1 MNSFATALKITLL
14 EKPVLSILLIAMLLT
29 LPWIGIGDFYTKGEP
44 REATEALS
52 MLNDGNWILPMDYA
66 DEIGYKPPLM
76 HWIIAGISFL
86 SGSVSEWSSRLPS
99 ALGMIGM
106 ALLCLVFLKK
116 RKNVQTAVI
125 SALILLTSFEL
136 HRYSLE
142 CRVDMTLAFFMSAS
156 LFGLYKW
163 EENGLKG
170 FPILTVLC
178 IACACMV
185 KGPIGAV
192 LPVGTAALYYLLRG
206 HNFWKVLWKSLL
218 VAFPGLL
225 ILGVWYA
232 LAYQI
237 KGDSFLTVVFAENIG
252 RFLGMKD
259 QALGIQYTLGHQ
271 GPFWYYIPAL
281 ILGLMPW
288 TLIPIMI
295 LFVLLF
301 LFIFKYKKWW
311 KPRFS
316 TFWNRF
322 PLSWKRIETVDKFT
336 LFSVLVVLLFLV
348 FYSIPS
354 SKRSVYIMPVYPFA
368 AYLLTKVYFWAE
380 QFTPKLFKIL
390 YHSIVVVASLL
401 LLLSAIAY
409 FVDLSTL
416 TAPWV
421 HDAKTTYD
429 IALFAHAFR
438 NPTLIGVFVWFL
450 LLSVTVFFTYGIRS
464 KNARTTI
471 FGIFTVCIGIQVFL
485 EGSVF
490 PVYKNGYSL
499 KPLAITLEKRYDL
512 KHQGYVMNQL
522 MEYRNIYGL
531 NFYLGN
537 PFKNFDVERP
547 ASGFLVTGEK
557 TLEKVRKNYL
567 GKYVFKELERSN
579 PYNELNDEIVVCQI
593 IKL

>member
-1 MNSFATALKITLL
+1 MNSIATALKITLL
-14 EKPVLSILLIAMLLT
+14 EKPVLSVLLIAMLLT
-29 LPWIGIGDFYTKGEP
+29 LPWIGLGDFYTKGEP

-52 MLNDGNWILPMDYA
+52 MLNDGNWILPMDYV

-99 ALGMIGM
+99 VLGMIGM
-106 ALLCLVFLKK
+106 ALLTLVFLKK
-116 RKNVQTAVI
+116 RKNVQTGVI
-125 SALILLTSFEL
+125 SALMLLTSFEL

-163 EENGLKG
+163 EEKGLKG
-170 FPILTVLC
+170 YPILTVLC
-178 IACACMV
+178 LACACMV

-192 LPVGTAALYYLLRG
+192 LPVGIAALYYLLRG
-206 HNFWKVLWKSLL
+206 HNFWKVFLKSLL
-218 VAFPGLL
+218 VAFPALL
-225 ILGVWYA
+225 LLGVWYL

-237 KGDSFLTVVFAENIG
+237 KGDSFLTVVFAENVG

-259 QALGIQYTLGHQ
+259 QALGIHYTLGHQ
-271 GPFWYYIPAL
+271 GPFWYYLPAL
-281 ILGLMPW
+281 LLGLMPW

-295 LFVLLF
+295 LFVL
-301 LFIFKYKKWW
+301 KYKEAW
-311 KPRFS
+311 K
-316 TFWNRF
+316 NR
-322 PLSWKRIETVDKFT
+322 SWKKFISMDPFT

-348 FYSIPS
+348 FYAFPS
-354 SKRSVYIMPVYPFA
+354 SKRSVYIMPLYPFA

-380 QFTPKLFKIL
+380 HHVPTLFKGL
-390 YHSIVVVASLL
+390 YRAMVVLASTL
-401 LLLSAIAY
+401 LLLSAIGL
-409 FVDLSTL
+409 FVDYSVL

-429 IALFAHAFR
+429 IALFANAFH
-438 NPTLIGVFVWFL
+438 NPPLIGVFVWVL
-450 LLSVTVFFTYGIRS
+450 LLSITVFFTYGIRS

-485 EGSVF
+485 EGSIF
-490 PVYKNGYSL
+490 PAYKNGYSL
-499 KPLAITLEKRYDL
+499 KPLAETLEKRYDL
-512 KHQGYVMNQL
+512 ENQGYVMNQL
-522 MEYRNIYGL
+522 LEYRNIYGL

-537 PFKNFDVERP
+537 RFKNFDVERP

-557 TLEKVRKNYL
+557 TLEKVRKNYSGL
-567 GKYVFKELERSN
+567 YLFKELERSN
-579 PYNELNDEIVVCQI
+579 PFNELNDEIVVCQI
-593 IKL
+593 TKL

>member
-1 MNSFATALKITLL
+1 MNSIATALKITLL
-14 EKPVLSILLIAMLLT
+14 EKPVLSILLIAMLLI
-29 LPWIGIGDFYTKGEP
+29 LPWIGLGDFYTKGEP

-66 DEIGYKPPLM
+66 DEIGFKPPLM

-99 ALGMIGM
+99 SLGLIGM
-106 ALLCLVFLKK
+106 AMLTLVFLKK
-116 RKNVQTAVI
+116 RKTVQTAVI

-163 EENGLKG
+163 EEKGLKG
-170 FPILTVLC
+170 YPILTVLC
-178 IACACMV
+178 IGCACMV
-185 KGPIGAV
+185 KGPVGAI
-192 LPVGTAALYYLLRG
+192 LPVGISALYYLLRG

-225 ILGVWYA
+225 ILSVWYV
-232 LAYQI
+232 LAYQV
-237 KGDSFLTVVFAENIG
+237 KGETFLTVVFAENIG

-281 ILGLMPW
+281 LLGLMPW

-295 LFVLLF
+295 LFV
-301 LFIFKYKKWW
+301 FKYKEGW
-311 KPRFS
+311 KKRLPV
-316 TFWNRF
+316 
-322 PLSWKRIETVDKFT
+322 SWKRFVSMDAFT

-390 YHSIVVVASLL
+390 YQVTVVVASILL
-401 LLLSAIAY
+401 LLTAIAY

-416 TAPWV
+416 TSPWA
-421 HDAKTTYD
+421 HDAKTTYI
-429 IALFAHAFR
+429 IALFANAFR

-450 LLSVTVFFTYGIRS
+450 LISVTVFFTYGIRS

-485 EGSVF
+485 EGAIF

-499 KPLAITLEKRYDL
+499 KPLAITLEKRYSL
-512 KHQGYVMNQL
+512 ERQGYVMNQL
-522 MEYRNIYGL
+522 LEYRNIYGL

-537 PFKNFDVERP
+537 HFKNFDVERP

-557 TLEKVRKNYL
+557 TLEKVRKNYS
-567 GKYVFKELERSN
+567 GQYVFKELERSN
-579 PYNELNDEIVVCQI
+579 PFNELNDEIVVCQI